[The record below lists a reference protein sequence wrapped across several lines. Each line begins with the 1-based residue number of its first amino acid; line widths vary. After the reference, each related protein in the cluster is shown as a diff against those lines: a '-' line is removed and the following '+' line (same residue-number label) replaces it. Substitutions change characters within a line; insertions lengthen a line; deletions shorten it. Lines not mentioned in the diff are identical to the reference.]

1 MKLTSRLIVSG
12 LAALALGCAQEDAS
26 APADIESGAELQAF
40 RIPSAP
46 GLVVMSQNIY
56 VGTDVDAV
64 IGALATTDPSDDV
77 PALVAA
83 VATLNETDFTARA
96 AGFANEVRHFRPDV
110 IGLVEV
116 SRIDID
122 LDLTPLG
129 GPHIVAHEDFLP
141 ELMAALEREHLH
153 YRVAAV
159 NRNFVVAPLPG
170 VSLTDYDVTLVDAGV
185 RIGHDVIARNFAAN
199 VGQVAPGV
207 TITYGFTSV
216 PIRVAGR
223 HYVVATTHLQDDVG
237 PADLTLLRA
246 AQMLELVTALPPG
259 RPAVILGDL
268 NDLAGTPMHQVAT
281 GAGFVD
287 VWPTLRPGEDGFTC
301 CHASNLTD
309 TRIPNQRI
317 DYVLARGFG
326 RHGDPVDGSILRFG
340 LLPREMVQGPLHPM
354 FISDHIGLVAGL
366 SKPKRPH

>member
-1 MKLTSRLIVSG
+1 MRFTFRFIVSG
-12 LAALALGCAQEDAS
+12 LAILALACAGETT
-26 APADIESGAELQAF
+26 APPTAVESGAELQAF
-40 RIPSAP
+40 RTRSPR

-64 IGALATTDPSDDV
+64 IGALATPNPNDDI

-83 VATLNETDFTARA
+83 VATLNETDFTSRA
-96 AGFANEVRHFRPDV
+96 AGFAEAVRRFRPDV

-141 ELMAALEREHLH
+141 ELTAALTREHLH

-159 NRNFVVAPLPG
+159 NRNFVAAPLPG

-185 RIGHDVIARNFAAN
+185 RIGHDVIARNFTSN
-199 VGQVAPGV
+199 VGTVAPGV
-207 TITYGFTSV
+207 SLTYGFTSV
-216 PIRVAGR
+216 PITVAGR
-223 HYVVATTHLQDDVG
+223 TYVVATTHLQDDVG
-237 PADLTLLRA
+237 PVDLTLLRA
-246 AQMLELVTALPPG
+246 AQMQELVAAIPAD
-259 RPAVILGDL
+259 RPAVIMGDL
-268 NDLAGTPMHQVAT
+268 NDLAATPMYQVAT
-281 GAGFVD
+281 GAGFTD
-287 VWPTLRPGEDGFTC
+287 VWPALRPGGDGFTC

-317 DYVLARGFG
+317 DYIFARGFG
-326 RHGDPVDGSILRFG
+326 HHDDPVDGWILRFG
-340 LLPREMVQGPLHPM
+340 LLPQEMVQGPLHPI
-354 FISDHIGLVAGL
+354 FVSDHIGLVAGL
-366 SKPKRPH
+366 SGRHR